1 MFLSDISLKRPIAMT
16 VVLLVLALFG
26 FLAWRTAGVD
36 LVPLVDVPYVTVT
49 VVYPGATPEEI
60 ETAVVRKIEDAVSQ
74 VDGLKHMTATCA
86 NNFCQVM
93 LEFHLDRDVDTVAT
107 DVREK
112 IDLIVNDLPSGAEK
126 PNVAK
131 FDVNATPVVTMA
143 LTSSSAK
150 TVENGD
156 LYDYADNRLSS
167 RFSSLPGVASVEL
180 IGGEKREVVVEVD
193 RRKLA
198 AKGLTLAEV
207 VGTVGKGN
215 IKIPSGEI
223 DEAGRSAALTFD
235 AEAKEPSELGAIEL
249 GRPGGAKV
257 YLRDVAKFHFGTK
270 RAESLAYFNGE
281 PAVVLKITKKGEAN
295 AAKVVDLVRRAA
307 ERAKA
312 ELPAGM
318 SLNWV
323 RDDGA
328 YVHATVRGGF
338 DSIWQG
344 ILLTGA
350 ILVLFLS
357 EWSSALVA
365 FVSIPV
371 TIIIALIVF
380 PFFDCTFNLVTMSA
394 VGISSG
400 ILVANSIVVLENIA
414 ARFQRDGDGGVQST
428 VAKAAGQVA
437 VAVCA
442 AALTNIVV
450 FLPIATM
457 KTLAGRFFV
466 PFAIVITAATFA
478 SLFVSFTLTPILS
491 SMFAGRGAGVNR
503 ALTFVLAP
511 WNACYNAAARFYRAT
526 LFPALRHPVLLIAA
540 VAVLSAAG
548 FAYLVPRLQLD
559 FIPTM
564 DKGEMT
570 VRLEYPADTALEK
583 TAERTLALARKIGSL
598 KDSAGDPL
606 AQSVTISVGK
616 TQGILGAVSQG
627 AYLAEIAVKLK
638 DMTARRETIQD
649 VAERLRDVC
658 REEPDVIWSALV
670 PLVIG
675 GSAQSAEFRIL
686 GDDFDTLN
694 AVGLAT
700 AREAAADP
708 SCADVSHSIRIGRPE
723 TRLYPKRA
731 VLNDLG
737 VTPDVLGT
745 SLRASFAGLK
755 CSRFT
760 KGDRSYDVRVRFAE
774 EDGFSQVDALNFP
787 GVDGVPFALDS
798 VARKER
804 VMKPVQIVRS
814 MKRRAVTVYANNARG
829 YGLGTTLGVLRAAAG
844 KHLPP
849 QLRDDRRRHRGIHGR
864 DVRRVRACHKR
875 RDHPYVSA
883 SRGNHGILDD
893 AIRRPL
899 HGSVRLSR
907 NVCSTLG
914 YAHHV
919 HGVRAAR
926 RHHACRR
933 GGQRGHSHRRRA
945 DDASRAGDSPARG
958 DAEGVRGEVPSGP
971 DEFCGVALRNAA
983 NGAWKRP
990 RIRAPRCHRH
1000 WIGWRYSPLRS
1011 RFAVS
1016 HPRFDEPCAQIVYGQ
1031 PAGFCLR
1038 YVCQAII
1045 RPSPVRQVER
1055 APGS

>member
-193 RRKLA
+193 RSRLA

-207 VGTVGKGN
+207 VGKVGKGN

-307 ERAKA
+307 EKAKA

-414 ARFQRDGDGGVQST
+414 ARFQRGGDGGVKST

-442 AALTNIVV
+442 SALTNIVV

-511 WNACYNAAARFYRAT
+511 WNACYNATARFYRAT

-583 TAERTLALARKIGSL
+583 TAERTLELARKIGSL

-694 AVGLAT
+694 AAGLAT
-700 AREAAADP
+700 ARDAAADP

-737 VTPDVLGT
+737 VTPDALGT

-849 QLRDDRRRHRGIHGR
+849 SYETTVGGTAEYMDETFGEFALVTSVAIILTYLLLAAIMESWTMPFVVLFTVPFAYLGMFAALWATHTTFTVFGLLAGIMLVGVVVNAAILIVDERTMLLGRGIAP
-864 DVRRVRACHKR
+864 RAATLKA
-875 RDHPYVSA
+875 SA
-883 SRGNHGILDD
+883 AKFRPVLMSSAASLFGMLPMALGSGLGSELRAAIGIGSVGGIL
-893 AIRRPL
+893 
-899 HGSVRLSR
+899 LSA
-907 NVCSTLG
+907 VVSLYLIPALTSL
-914 YAHHV
+914 
-919 HGVRAAR
+919 AR
-926 RHHACRR
+926 R
-933 GGQRGHSHRRRA
+933 
-945 DDASRAGDSPARG
+945 
-958 DAEGVRGEVPSGP
+958 
-971 DEFCGVALRNAA
+971 
-983 NGAWKRP
+983 
-990 RIRAPRCHRH
+990 
-1000 WIGWRYSPLRS
+1000 
-1011 RFAVS
+1011 
-1016 HPRFDEPCAQIVYGQ
+1016 
-1031 PAGFCLR
+1031 
-1038 YVCQAII
+1038 
-1045 RPSPVRQVER
+1045 
-1055 APGS
+1055 

>member
-150 TVENGD
+150 TVDNGD

-193 RRKLA
+193 RSKLA

-207 VGTVGKGN
+207 VGKVGKGN

-307 ERAKA
+307 EKAKA

-414 ARFQRDGDGGVQST
+414 ARFQRGGDGSVKST

-442 AALTNIVV
+442 SALTNIVV

-503 ALTFVLAP
+503 ALSFVLAP
-511 WNACYNAAARFYRAT
+511 WNACYNATARFYRAT

-583 TAERTLALARKIGSL
+583 TAERTLELARKIGSL

-694 AVGLAT
+694 AAGLAT

-737 VTPDVLGT
+737 VTPDALGT

-849 QLRDDRRRHRGIHGR
+849 GYETTVGGTAEYMDETFGEFALVTSVAIILTYLLLAAIMESWTMPFVVLFTVPFAYLGMFAALWATHTTFTVFGLLAGIMLVGVVVNAAILIVDERTMLLGRGIAP
-864 DVRRVRACHKR
+864 RAATLKA
-875 RDHPYVSA
+875 SA
-883 SRGNHGILDD
+883 AKFRPVLMSSAASLFGMLPMALGSGLGSELRAAIGIGSVGGIL
-893 AIRRPL
+893 
-899 HGSVRLSR
+899 LSA
-907 NVCSTLG
+907 VVSLYLIPALTSL
-914 YAHHV
+914 
-919 HGVRAAR
+919 AR
-926 RHHACRR
+926 R
-933 GGQRGHSHRRRA
+933 
-945 DDASRAGDSPARG
+945 
-958 DAEGVRGEVPSGP
+958 
-971 DEFCGVALRNAA
+971 
-983 NGAWKRP
+983 
-990 RIRAPRCHRH
+990 
-1000 WIGWRYSPLRS
+1000 
-1011 RFAVS
+1011 
-1016 HPRFDEPCAQIVYGQ
+1016 
-1031 PAGFCLR
+1031 
-1038 YVCQAII
+1038 
-1045 RPSPVRQVER
+1045 
-1055 APGS
+1055 

>member
-180 IGGEKREVVVEVD
+180 VGGEKREVVVEVD

-207 VGTVGKGN
+207 VGKVGKGN

-414 ARFQRDGDGGVQST
+414 ARFQRGGDGGVKST

-442 AALTNIVV
+442 SALTNIVV

-511 WNACYNAAARFYRAT
+511 WNACYNATARFYRAT

-583 TAERTLALARKIGSL
+583 TAERTLELARKIGSL

-694 AVGLAT
+694 AAGLAT
-700 AREAAADP
+700 ARDAAADP

-737 VTPDVLGT
+737 VTPDALGT

-787 GVDGVPFALDS
+787 GADGVPFALDS

-844 KHLPP
+844 EHLPP
-849 QLRDDRRRHRGIHGR
+849 GYETTVGGTAEYMDETFGEFALVTSVAIILTYLLLAAIMESWTMPFVVLFTVPFAYLGMFAALWATHTTFTVFGLLAGIMLVGVVVNAAILIVDERTMLLGRGIAP
-864 DVRRVRACHKR
+864 RAATLKA
-875 RDHPYVSA
+875 SA
-883 SRGNHGILDD
+883 AKFRPVLMSSAASLFGMLPMALGSGLGSELRAAIGIGSVGGIL
-893 AIRRPL
+893 
-899 HGSVRLSR
+899 LSA
-907 NVCSTLG
+907 VVSLYLIPALTSL
-914 YAHHV
+914 
-919 HGVRAAR
+919 AR
-926 RHHACRR
+926 R
-933 GGQRGHSHRRRA
+933 
-945 DDASRAGDSPARG
+945 
-958 DAEGVRGEVPSGP
+958 
-971 DEFCGVALRNAA
+971 
-983 NGAWKRP
+983 
-990 RIRAPRCHRH
+990 
-1000 WIGWRYSPLRS
+1000 
-1011 RFAVS
+1011 
-1016 HPRFDEPCAQIVYGQ
+1016 
-1031 PAGFCLR
+1031 
-1038 YVCQAII
+1038 
-1045 RPSPVRQVER
+1045 
-1055 APGS
+1055 

>member
-207 VGTVGKGN
+207 VGKVGKGN
-215 IKIPSGEI
+215 IKVPSGEI

-414 ARFQRDGDGGVQST
+414 ARFQRGGDSGVKST

-442 AALTNIVV
+442 SALTNIVV

-511 WNACYNAAARFYRAT
+511 WNACYNATARFYRAT

-540 VAVLSAAG
+540 VAVLSTAG
-548 FAYLVPRLQLD
+548 FAFLVPRLQLD

-583 TAERTLALARKIGSL
+583 TAERTLELARKIGSL

-638 DMTARRETIQD
+638 DMTARHETIQD

-694 AVGLAT
+694 AAGLAT
-700 AREAAADP
+700 ARDAAADP

-737 VTPDVLGT
+737 VAPDALGT

-760 KGDRSYDVRVRFAE
+760 KGDRSYDVRVRFAQ

-787 GVDGVPFALDS
+787 GADGIPFALDS
-798 VARKER
+798 VARMER

-849 QLRDDRRRHRGIHGR
+849 GYETTVGGTAEYMDETFGEFALVTSVAIILTYLLLAAIMESWTMPFVVLFTVPFAYLGMFAALWVTHTTFTVFGLLAGIMLVGVVVNAAILIVDERTMLLGRGIAP
-864 DVRRVRACHKR
+864 RAATLKA
-875 RDHPYVSA
+875 SA
-883 SRGNHGILDD
+883 AKFRPVLMSSAASLFGMLPMALGSGLGSELRAAIGIGSVGGIL
-893 AIRRPL
+893 
-899 HGSVRLSR
+899 LSA
-907 NVCSTLG
+907 VVSLYLIPALTSL
-914 YAHHV
+914 
-919 HGVRAAR
+919 AR
-926 RHHACRR
+926 R
-933 GGQRGHSHRRRA
+933 
-945 DDASRAGDSPARG
+945 
-958 DAEGVRGEVPSGP
+958 
-971 DEFCGVALRNAA
+971 
-983 NGAWKRP
+983 
-990 RIRAPRCHRH
+990 
-1000 WIGWRYSPLRS
+1000 
-1011 RFAVS
+1011 
-1016 HPRFDEPCAQIVYGQ
+1016 
-1031 PAGFCLR
+1031 
-1038 YVCQAII
+1038 
-1045 RPSPVRQVER
+1045 
-1055 APGS
+1055 

>member
-193 RRKLA
+193 RSKLA

-207 VGTVGKGN
+207 VGKVGKGN

-414 ARFQRDGDGGVQST
+414 ARFQRGGDGGVKST

-442 AALTNIVV
+442 SALTNIVV

-511 WNACYNAAARFYRAT
+511 WNACYNATARFYRAT

-583 TAERTLALARKIGSL
+583 TAERTLELARKIGSL

-694 AVGLAT
+694 AAGLAT
-700 AREAAADP
+700 ARDAAADP

-737 VTPDVLGT
+737 VTPDALGT

-787 GVDGVPFALDS
+787 GADGVPFALDS

-844 KHLPP
+844 KYLPP
-849 QLRDDRRRHRGIHGR
+849 GYETTVGGTAEYMDETFGEFALVTSVAIILTYLLLAAIMESWTMPFVVLFTVPFAYLGMFAALWVTHTTFTVFGLLAGIMLVGVVVNAAILIVDERTMLLGRGIAP
-864 DVRRVRACHKR
+864 RAATLKASAAKFR
-875 RDHPYVSA
+875 PVLMSSAASLFGMLPMALGSGLGSELRAAIGIGSVGGILVSA
-883 SRGNHGILDD
+883 VVSLYLIPALTS
-893 AIRRPL
+893 L
-899 HGSVRLSR
+899 
-907 NVCSTLG
+907 
-914 YAHHV
+914 
-919 HGVRAAR
+919 AR
-926 RHHACRR
+926 R
-933 GGQRGHSHRRRA
+933 
-945 DDASRAGDSPARG
+945 
-958 DAEGVRGEVPSGP
+958 
-971 DEFCGVALRNAA
+971 
-983 NGAWKRP
+983 
-990 RIRAPRCHRH
+990 
-1000 WIGWRYSPLRS
+1000 
-1011 RFAVS
+1011 
-1016 HPRFDEPCAQIVYGQ
+1016 
-1031 PAGFCLR
+1031 
-1038 YVCQAII
+1038 
-1045 RPSPVRQVER
+1045 
-1055 APGS
+1055 

>member
-207 VGTVGKGN
+207 VGKVGKGN

-249 GRPGGAKV
+249 GRPGGSKV

-414 ARFQRDGDGGVQST
+414 ARFQRGGDGGVKST

-442 AALTNIVV
+442 SALTNIVV

-503 ALTFVLAP
+503 ALSFVLAP
-511 WNACYNAAARFYRAT
+511 WNACYNATARFYRAT

-598 KDSAGDPL
+598 KDSAGEAL

-694 AVGLAT
+694 AAGLAT
-700 AREAAADP
+700 ARDAAADP

-737 VTPDVLGT
+737 VTPDALGT

-787 GVDGVPFALDS
+787 GADGVPFALDS

-849 QLRDDRRRHRGIHGR
+849 GYDTTVGGTAEYMDETFGEFALVTSVAIILTYLLLAAIMESWTMPFVVLFTVPFAYLGMFAALWATHTTFTVFGLLAGIMLVGVVVNAAILIVDERTVLLGRGIAP
-864 DVRRVRACHKR
+864 RAATLKA
-875 RDHPYVSA
+875 SA
-883 SRGNHGILDD
+883 AKFRPVLMSSAASLFGMLPMALGSGLGSELRAAIGIGSVGGIL
-893 AIRRPL
+893 
-899 HGSVRLSR
+899 LSA
-907 NVCSTLG
+907 VVSLYLIPALTSL
-914 YAHHV
+914 
-919 HGVRAAR
+919 AR
-926 RHHACRR
+926 R
-933 GGQRGHSHRRRA
+933 
-945 DDASRAGDSPARG
+945 
-958 DAEGVRGEVPSGP
+958 
-971 DEFCGVALRNAA
+971 
-983 NGAWKRP
+983 
-990 RIRAPRCHRH
+990 
-1000 WIGWRYSPLRS
+1000 
-1011 RFAVS
+1011 
-1016 HPRFDEPCAQIVYGQ
+1016 
-1031 PAGFCLR
+1031 
-1038 YVCQAII
+1038 
-1045 RPSPVRQVER
+1045 
-1055 APGS
+1055 

>member
-207 VGTVGKGN
+207 VGKVGKGN

-350 ILVLFLS
+350 ILVLFLA

-380 PFFDCTFNLVTMSA
+380 PFFDCTFNLVTMGA

-414 ARFQRDGDGGVQST
+414 ARFQRGGDGGVKST

-442 AALTNIVV
+442 SALTNIVV

-511 WNACYNAAARFYRAT
+511 WNACYNATVRFYRAT

-583 TAERTLALARKIGSL
+583 TAERTLELARKIGSL

-700 AREAAADP
+700 ARDAAADP

-737 VTPDVLGT
+737 VTPDALGT

-787 GVDGVPFALDS
+787 GADGVPFALDS

-849 QLRDDRRRHRGIHGR
+849 GYDTTVGGTAEYMDETFGEFALVTSVAIILTYLLLAAIMESWTMPFVVLFTVPFAYLGMFAALWATHTTFTVFGLLAGIMLVGVVVNAAILIVDERTVLLGRGIAP
-864 DVRRVRACHKR
+864 RAATLKA
-875 RDHPYVSA
+875 SA
-883 SRGNHGILDD
+883 AKFRPVLMSSAASLFGMLPMALGSGLGSELRAAIGIGSVGGIL
-893 AIRRPL
+893 
-899 HGSVRLSR
+899 LSA
-907 NVCSTLG
+907 VVSLYLIPALTSL
-914 YAHHV
+914 
-919 HGVRAAR
+919 AR
-926 RHHACRR
+926 R
-933 GGQRGHSHRRRA
+933 
-945 DDASRAGDSPARG
+945 
-958 DAEGVRGEVPSGP
+958 
-971 DEFCGVALRNAA
+971 
-983 NGAWKRP
+983 
-990 RIRAPRCHRH
+990 
-1000 WIGWRYSPLRS
+1000 
-1011 RFAVS
+1011 
-1016 HPRFDEPCAQIVYGQ
+1016 
-1031 PAGFCLR
+1031 
-1038 YVCQAII
+1038 
-1045 RPSPVRQVER
+1045 
-1055 APGS
+1055 

>member
-36 LVPLVDVPYVTVT
+36 LVPLVNVPYVTVT

-207 VGTVGKGN
+207 VGKVGKGN

-307 ERAKA
+307 EKAKA

-328 YVHATVRGGF
+328 YVHATVHGGF

-344 ILLTGA
+344 ILLTGT
-350 ILVLFLS
+350 ILILFLS

-414 ARFQRDGDGGVQST
+414 ARFQRGGDGGVKST

-442 AALTNIVV
+442 SALTNIVV

-503 ALTFVLAP
+503 ALSFVLAP
-511 WNACYNAAARFYRAT
+511 WNACYNATARFYRAT
-526 LFPALRHPVLLIAA
+526 LFPVLRHPVLLITA

-583 TAERTLALARKIGSL
+583 TAARTLELARKIGSL

-638 DMTARRETIQD
+638 DMTVRRETIQD

-700 AREAAADP
+700 ARDAAADP

-787 GVDGVPFALDS
+787 GADGVPFALDS

-849 QLRDDRRRHRGIHGR
+849 GYETTVGGTAEYMDETFGEFALVTSVAIILTYLLLAAIMESWTMPFVVLFTVPFAYLGMFAALWVTHTTFTVFGLLAGIMLVGVVVNAAILIVDERTMLLGRGIAP
-864 DVRRVRACHKR
+864 RAATLKASAAKFR
-875 RDHPYVSA
+875 PVLMSSAASLFGMLPMALGSGLGSELRAAIGIGSVGGILVSA
-883 SRGNHGILDD
+883 VVSLYLIPALTS
-893 AIRRPL
+893 L
-899 HGSVRLSR
+899 
-907 NVCSTLG
+907 
-914 YAHHV
+914 
-919 HGVRAAR
+919 AR
-926 RHHACRR
+926 R
-933 GGQRGHSHRRRA
+933 
-945 DDASRAGDSPARG
+945 
-958 DAEGVRGEVPSGP
+958 
-971 DEFCGVALRNAA
+971 
-983 NGAWKRP
+983 
-990 RIRAPRCHRH
+990 
-1000 WIGWRYSPLRS
+1000 
-1011 RFAVS
+1011 
-1016 HPRFDEPCAQIVYGQ
+1016 
-1031 PAGFCLR
+1031 
-1038 YVCQAII
+1038 
-1045 RPSPVRQVER
+1045 
-1055 APGS
+1055 

>member
-193 RRKLA
+193 RSKLA

-207 VGTVGKGN
+207 VGKVGKGN

-295 AAKVVDLVRRAA
+295 AAKVVDLVRMAA
-307 ERAKA
+307 EKAKA
-312 ELPAGM
+312 ELPDGM

-414 ARFQRDGDGGVQST
+414 ARFQRGGDGGVRST

-442 AALTNIVV
+442 SALTNIVV

-503 ALTFVLAP
+503 ALSFVLAP
-511 WNACYNAAARFYRAT
+511 WNACYNATARFYRAT

-700 AREAAADP
+700 ARDAAADP

-737 VTPDVLGT
+737 VTPDALGT

-787 GVDGVPFALDS
+787 GADGVPFALDS
-798 VARKER
+798 VAGKER

-849 QLRDDRRRHRGIHGR
+849 GYETTVGGTAEYMDETFGEFALVTSVAIILTYLLLAAIMESWTMPFVVLFTVPFAYLGMFAALWATHTTFTVFGLLAGIMLVGVVVNAAILIVDERTMLLGRGIAP
-864 DVRRVRACHKR
+864 RAATLKA
-875 RDHPYVSA
+875 SA
-883 SRGNHGILDD
+883 AKFRPVLMSSATSLFGMLPMALGSGLGSELRAAIGIGSVGGIL
-893 AIRRPL
+893 
-899 HGSVRLSR
+899 LSA
-907 NVCSTLG
+907 VVSLYLIPALTSL
-914 YAHHV
+914 
-919 HGVRAAR
+919 AR
-926 RHHACRR
+926 R
-933 GGQRGHSHRRRA
+933 
-945 DDASRAGDSPARG
+945 
-958 DAEGVRGEVPSGP
+958 
-971 DEFCGVALRNAA
+971 
-983 NGAWKRP
+983 
-990 RIRAPRCHRH
+990 
-1000 WIGWRYSPLRS
+1000 
-1011 RFAVS
+1011 
-1016 HPRFDEPCAQIVYGQ
+1016 
-1031 PAGFCLR
+1031 
-1038 YVCQAII
+1038 
-1045 RPSPVRQVER
+1045 
-1055 APGS
+1055 

>member
-156 LYDYADNRLSS
+156 LYDFADNRLSS

-207 VGTVGKGN
+207 VGKVGKGN

-307 ERAKA
+307 EKAKA

-371 TIIIALIVF
+371 TIVIALIVF

-414 ARFQRDGDGGVQST
+414 ARFQRGGDGGVKST

-442 AALTNIVV
+442 SALTNIVV

-466 PFAIVITAATFA
+466 PFAIVITAATVA

-511 WNACYNAAARFYRAT
+511 WNACYNATARFYRAT

-583 TAERTLALARKIGSL
+583 TAERTLELARKIGSL

-700 AREAAADP
+700 ARDAAADP

-849 QLRDDRRRHRGIHGR
+849 SYETTVGGTAEYMDETFGEFALVTSVAIILTYLLLAAIMESWTMPFVVLFTVPFAYLGMFAALWATHTTFTVFGLLAGIMLVGVVVNAAILIVDERTMLLGRGIAP
-864 DVRRVRACHKR
+864 RAATLKA
-875 RDHPYVSA
+875 SA
-883 SRGNHGILDD
+883 AKFRPVLMSSAASLFGMLPMALGSGLGSELRAAIGIGSVGGIL
-893 AIRRPL
+893 
-899 HGSVRLSR
+899 LSA
-907 NVCSTLG
+907 VVSLYLIPALTSL
-914 YAHHV
+914 
-919 HGVRAAR
+919 AR
-926 RHHACRR
+926 R
-933 GGQRGHSHRRRA
+933 
-945 DDASRAGDSPARG
+945 
-958 DAEGVRGEVPSGP
+958 
-971 DEFCGVALRNAA
+971 
-983 NGAWKRP
+983 
-990 RIRAPRCHRH
+990 
-1000 WIGWRYSPLRS
+1000 
-1011 RFAVS
+1011 
-1016 HPRFDEPCAQIVYGQ
+1016 
-1031 PAGFCLR
+1031 
-1038 YVCQAII
+1038 
-1045 RPSPVRQVER
+1045 
-1055 APGS
+1055 

>member
-207 VGTVGKGN
+207 VGKVGKGN

-414 ARFQRDGDGGVQST
+414 ARFQRGGDGGVKPT

-442 AALTNIVV
+442 SALTNIVV

-511 WNACYNAAARFYRAT
+511 WNACYNATARFYRAT

-583 TAERTLALARKIGSL
+583 TAERTLELARKIGSL

-694 AVGLAT
+694 AAGLAT
-700 AREAAADP
+700 ARDAAADP

-737 VTPDVLGT
+737 VTPDALGT

-787 GVDGVPFALDS
+787 GADGVPFAIDS

-844 KHLPP
+844 EHLPP
-849 QLRDDRRRHRGIHGR
+849 GYETTVGGTAEYMDETFGEFALVTSVAIILTYLLLAAIMESWTMPFVVLFTVPFASLGLFAALWVTHTTFTVFGLLAGIMLVGVVVNAAILIVNERTMLLGRGIAP
-864 DVRRVRACHKR
+864 RAATLKASVAKFR
-875 RDHPYVSA
+875 PVLMSSA
-883 SRGNHGILDD
+883 ASLFGMLPMALGSGLGSELRAAIGIGSVGGIL
-893 AIRRPL
+893 
-899 HGSVRLSR
+899 LSA
-907 NVCSTLG
+907 VVSLYLIPALTSL
-914 YAHHV
+914 
-919 HGVRAAR
+919 AR
-926 RHHACRR
+926 R
-933 GGQRGHSHRRRA
+933 
-945 DDASRAGDSPARG
+945 
-958 DAEGVRGEVPSGP
+958 
-971 DEFCGVALRNAA
+971 
-983 NGAWKRP
+983 
-990 RIRAPRCHRH
+990 
-1000 WIGWRYSPLRS
+1000 
-1011 RFAVS
+1011 
-1016 HPRFDEPCAQIVYGQ
+1016 
-1031 PAGFCLR
+1031 
-1038 YVCQAII
+1038 
-1045 RPSPVRQVER
+1045 
-1055 APGS
+1055 

>member
-207 VGTVGKGN
+207 VGKVGKGN

-350 ILVLFLS
+350 ILVLFLA

-414 ARFQRDGDGGVQST
+414 ARFQRGGDGGVKST

-442 AALTNIVV
+442 SALTNIVV

-511 WNACYNAAARFYRAT
+511 WNACYNATARFYRAT
-526 LFPALRHPVLLIAA
+526 LFPALRHPILMIAA

-548 FAYLVPRLQLD
+548 FAFLVPRLQLD

-700 AREAAADP
+700 ARDAAADP

-737 VTPDVLGT
+737 VTPDALGT

-787 GVDGVPFALDS
+787 GADGVPFALDS

-849 QLRDDRRRHRGIHGR
+849 GYDTTVGGTAEYMDETFGEFALVTSVAIILTYLLLAAIMESWTMPFVVLFTVPFAYLGMFAALWATHTTFTVFGLLAGIMLVGVVVNAAILIVDERTMLLGRGIAP
-864 DVRRVRACHKR
+864 RAATLKA
-875 RDHPYVSA
+875 SA
-883 SRGNHGILDD
+883 AKFRPVLMSSAASLFGMLPMALGSGLGSELRAAIGIGSVGGIL
-893 AIRRPL
+893 
-899 HGSVRLSR
+899 LSA
-907 NVCSTLG
+907 VVSLYLIPALTSL
-914 YAHHV
+914 
-919 HGVRAAR
+919 AR
-926 RHHACRR
+926 R
-933 GGQRGHSHRRRA
+933 
-945 DDASRAGDSPARG
+945 
-958 DAEGVRGEVPSGP
+958 
-971 DEFCGVALRNAA
+971 
-983 NGAWKRP
+983 
-990 RIRAPRCHRH
+990 
-1000 WIGWRYSPLRS
+1000 
-1011 RFAVS
+1011 
-1016 HPRFDEPCAQIVYGQ
+1016 
-1031 PAGFCLR
+1031 
-1038 YVCQAII
+1038 
-1045 RPSPVRQVER
+1045 
-1055 APGS
+1055 

>member
-207 VGTVGKGN
+207 VGKVGKGN

-307 ERAKA
+307 EKAKA

-414 ARFQRDGDGGVQST
+414 ARFQRGGDGGVKST

-442 AALTNIVV
+442 SALTNIVV

-503 ALTFVLAP
+503 ALSFVLAP
-511 WNACYNAAARFYRAT
+511 WNACYNATARFYRAT
-526 LFPALRHPVLLIAA
+526 LFPVLRHPVLLITA

-548 FAYLVPRLQLD
+548 FAYLVPGLQLD

-583 TAERTLALARKIGSL
+583 TAARTLELARKIGSL

-694 AVGLAT
+694 AAGLAT
-700 AREAAADP
+700 ARDAAADP

-737 VTPDVLGT
+737 VTPDALGT

-787 GVDGVPFALDS
+787 GADGVPFALDS

-849 QLRDDRRRHRGIHGR
+849 GYETTVGGTAEYMDETFGEFALVTSVAIILTYLLLAAIMESWTMPFVVLFTVPFAYLGMFAALWVTHTTFTVFGLLAGIMLVGVVVNAAILIVDERTMLLGRGIAP
-864 DVRRVRACHKR
+864 RAATLKA
-875 RDHPYVSA
+875 SA
-883 SRGNHGILDD
+883 AKFRPVLMSSAASLFGMLPMALGSGLGSELRAAIGIGSVGGIL
-893 AIRRPL
+893 
-899 HGSVRLSR
+899 LSA
-907 NVCSTLG
+907 VVSLYLIPALTSL
-914 YAHHV
+914 
-919 HGVRAAR
+919 AR
-926 RHHACRR
+926 R
-933 GGQRGHSHRRRA
+933 
-945 DDASRAGDSPARG
+945 
-958 DAEGVRGEVPSGP
+958 
-971 DEFCGVALRNAA
+971 
-983 NGAWKRP
+983 
-990 RIRAPRCHRH
+990 
-1000 WIGWRYSPLRS
+1000 
-1011 RFAVS
+1011 
-1016 HPRFDEPCAQIVYGQ
+1016 
-1031 PAGFCLR
+1031 
-1038 YVCQAII
+1038 
-1045 RPSPVRQVER
+1045 
-1055 APGS
+1055 

>member
-207 VGTVGKGN
+207 VGKVGKGN

-223 DEAGRSAALTFD
+223 DEAGRSAAITFD

-295 AAKVVDLVRRAA
+295 AAKVVDLVRMAA
-307 ERAKA
+307 EKAKA

-414 ARFQRDGDGGVQST
+414 ARFQRGGDGGVKST

-442 AALTNIVV
+442 SALTNIVV

-511 WNACYNAAARFYRAT
+511 WNACYNATARFYRAT

-583 TAERTLALARKIGSL
+583 TAERTLELARKIGSL

-700 AREAAADP
+700 ARDAAADP

-737 VTPDVLGT
+737 VTPDALGT

-787 GVDGVPFALDS
+787 GADGVPFALDS

-849 QLRDDRRRHRGIHGR
+849 GCETTVGGTAEYMDETFGEFALVTSVAIILTYLLLAAIMESWTMPFVVLFTVPFAYLGMFAALWATHTTFTVFGLLAGIMLVGVVVNAAILIVDERTMLLGRGIAP
-864 DVRRVRACHKR
+864 RAATLKA
-875 RDHPYVSA
+875 SA
-883 SRGNHGILDD
+883 AKFRPVLMSSAASLFGMLPMALGSGLGSELRAAIGIGSVGGIL
-893 AIRRPL
+893 
-899 HGSVRLSR
+899 LSA
-907 NVCSTLG
+907 VVSLYLIPALTSL
-914 YAHHV
+914 
-919 HGVRAAR
+919 AR
-926 RHHACRR
+926 R
-933 GGQRGHSHRRRA
+933 
-945 DDASRAGDSPARG
+945 
-958 DAEGVRGEVPSGP
+958 
-971 DEFCGVALRNAA
+971 
-983 NGAWKRP
+983 
-990 RIRAPRCHRH
+990 
-1000 WIGWRYSPLRS
+1000 
-1011 RFAVS
+1011 
-1016 HPRFDEPCAQIVYGQ
+1016 
-1031 PAGFCLR
+1031 
-1038 YVCQAII
+1038 
-1045 RPSPVRQVER
+1045 
-1055 APGS
+1055 

>member
-207 VGTVGKGN
+207 VGKVGKGN

-307 ERAKA
+307 EKAKA

-414 ARFQRDGDGGVQST
+414 ARFQRGGDGCVKST

-442 AALTNIVV
+442 SALTNIVV

-511 WNACYNAAARFYRAT
+511 WNACYNATARFYRAT

-583 TAERTLALARKIGSL
+583 TAERTLELARKIGSL

-694 AVGLAT
+694 AAGLAT

-737 VTPDVLGT
+737 VTPDALGT

-787 GVDGVPFALDS
+787 GADGVPFAIDS

-849 QLRDDRRRHRGIHGR
+849 GCETTVGGTAEYMDETFGEFALVTSVAIILTYLLLAAIMESWTMPFVVLFTVPFAYLGMFAALWVTHTTFTVFGLLAGIMLVGVVVNAAILIVDERTMLLGRGIAP
-864 DVRRVRACHKR
+864 RAATLKA
-875 RDHPYVSA
+875 SA
-883 SRGNHGILDD
+883 AKFRPVLMSSAASLFGMLPMALGSGLGSELRAAIGIGSVGGIL
-893 AIRRPL
+893 
-899 HGSVRLSR
+899 LSA
-907 NVCSTLG
+907 VVSLYLIPALTSL
-914 YAHHV
+914 
-919 HGVRAAR
+919 AR
-926 RHHACRR
+926 R
-933 GGQRGHSHRRRA
+933 
-945 DDASRAGDSPARG
+945 
-958 DAEGVRGEVPSGP
+958 
-971 DEFCGVALRNAA
+971 
-983 NGAWKRP
+983 
-990 RIRAPRCHRH
+990 
-1000 WIGWRYSPLRS
+1000 
-1011 RFAVS
+1011 
-1016 HPRFDEPCAQIVYGQ
+1016 
-1031 PAGFCLR
+1031 
-1038 YVCQAII
+1038 
-1045 RPSPVRQVER
+1045 
-1055 APGS
+1055 

>member
-207 VGTVGKGN
+207 VGKVGKGN

-414 ARFQRDGDGGVQST
+414 ARFQRGGDGGVKST

-442 AALTNIVV
+442 SALTNIVV

-511 WNACYNAAARFYRAT
+511 WNACYNATARFYRAT

-583 TAERTLALARKIGSL
+583 TAERTLELARKIGSL

-694 AVGLAT
+694 AAGLAT
-700 AREAAADP
+700 ARDAAADP

-737 VTPDVLGT
+737 VTPDALGT

-787 GVDGVPFALDS
+787 GADGVPFAIDS

-849 QLRDDRRRHRGIHGR
+849 SYETTVGGTAEYMDETFGEFALVTSVAIILTYLLLAAIMESWTMPFVVLFTVPFAYLGMFAALWATHTTFTVFGLLAGIMLVGVVVNAAILIVDERTMLLGRGIAP
-864 DVRRVRACHKR
+864 RAATLKA
-875 RDHPYVSA
+875 SA
-883 SRGNHGILDD
+883 AKFRPVLMSSAASLFGMLPMALGSGLGSELRAAIGIGSVGGIL
-893 AIRRPL
+893 
-899 HGSVRLSR
+899 LSA
-907 NVCSTLG
+907 VVSLYLIPALTSL
-914 YAHHV
+914 
-919 HGVRAAR
+919 AR
-926 RHHACRR
+926 R
-933 GGQRGHSHRRRA
+933 
-945 DDASRAGDSPARG
+945 
-958 DAEGVRGEVPSGP
+958 
-971 DEFCGVALRNAA
+971 
-983 NGAWKRP
+983 
-990 RIRAPRCHRH
+990 
-1000 WIGWRYSPLRS
+1000 
-1011 RFAVS
+1011 
-1016 HPRFDEPCAQIVYGQ
+1016 
-1031 PAGFCLR
+1031 
-1038 YVCQAII
+1038 
-1045 RPSPVRQVER
+1045 
-1055 APGS
+1055 

>member
-86 NNFCQVM
+86 NSFCQVM

-193 RRKLA
+193 RGKLA

-207 VGTVGKGN
+207 VGKVGKGN

-223 DEAGRSAALTFD
+223 DEAGRSAPLTFD

-307 ERAKA
+307 EKAKA

-414 ARFQRDGDGGVQST
+414 ARFQRGVDGGVKST

-442 AALTNIVV
+442 SALTNIVV

-491 SMFAGRGAGVNR
+491 AMFAGRGAGVNR
-503 ALTFVLAP
+503 ALSFVLAP
-511 WNACYNAAARFYRAT
+511 WNACYNATARFYRAT
-526 LFPALRHPVLLIAA
+526 LFPVLRHPVLLIAA

-583 TAERTLALARKIGSL
+583 TAERTLELARKIGSL

-606 AQSVTISVGK
+606 VQSVTISVGK

-694 AVGLAT
+694 AAGLAT
-700 AREAAADP
+700 ARDAAADP

-737 VTPDVLGT
+737 VTPDALGT

-787 GVDGVPFALDS
+787 GADGVPFALDS

-849 QLRDDRRRHRGIHGR
+849 GYETTVGGTAEYMDETFGEFALVTSVAIILTYLLLAAIMESWTMPFVVLFTVPFAYLGMFAALWVTHTTFTVFGLLAGIMLVGVVVNAAILIVDERTMILGRGIAP
-864 DVRRVRACHKR
+864 RAATLKASAAKFR
-875 RDHPYVSA
+875 PVLMSSAASLFGMLPMALGSGLGSELRAAIGIGSVGGILVSA
-883 SRGNHGILDD
+883 VVSLYLI
-893 AIRRPL
+893 
-899 HGSVRLSR
+899 
-907 NVCSTLG
+907 
-914 YAHHV
+914 
-919 HGVRAAR
+919 
-926 RHHACRR
+926 
-933 GGQRGHSHRRRA
+933 
-945 DDASRAGDSPARG
+945 PALTSLTR
-958 DAEGVRGEVPSGP
+958 
-971 DEFCGVALRNAA
+971 
-983 NGAWKRP
+983 K
-990 RIRAPRCHRH
+990 
-1000 WIGWRYSPLRS
+1000 
-1011 RFAVS
+1011 
-1016 HPRFDEPCAQIVYGQ
+1016 
-1031 PAGFCLR
+1031 
-1038 YVCQAII
+1038 
-1045 RPSPVRQVER
+1045 
-1055 APGS
+1055 

>member
-207 VGTVGKGN
+207 VGKVGKGN

-307 ERAKA
+307 EKAKA

-414 ARFQRDGDGGVQST
+414 ARFQRGGDGGVKST

-442 AALTNIVV
+442 SALTNIVV

-511 WNACYNAAARFYRAT
+511 WNACYNATARFYRAT

-583 TAERTLALARKIGSL
+583 TAERTLELARKIGSL

-694 AVGLAT
+694 AAGLAT
-700 AREAAADP
+700 ARDAAADP

-737 VTPDVLGT
+737 VTPDALGT

-787 GVDGVPFALDS
+787 GADGVPFAIDS

-849 QLRDDRRRHRGIHGR
+849 GYETTVGGTAEYMDETFGEFALVTSVAIILTYLLLAAIMESWTMPFVVLFTVPFAYLGMFAALWVTHTTFTVFGLLAGIMLVGVVVNAAILIVDERTMLLGRGIAP
-864 DVRRVRACHKR
+864 RAATLKA
-875 RDHPYVSA
+875 SA
-883 SRGNHGILDD
+883 AKFRPVLMSSAASLFGMLPMALGSGLGSELRAAIGIGSVGGIL
-893 AIRRPL
+893 
-899 HGSVRLSR
+899 LSA
-907 NVCSTLG
+907 VVSLYLIPALTSL
-914 YAHHV
+914 
-919 HGVRAAR
+919 AR
-926 RHHACRR
+926 R
-933 GGQRGHSHRRRA
+933 
-945 DDASRAGDSPARG
+945 
-958 DAEGVRGEVPSGP
+958 
-971 DEFCGVALRNAA
+971 
-983 NGAWKRP
+983 
-990 RIRAPRCHRH
+990 
-1000 WIGWRYSPLRS
+1000 
-1011 RFAVS
+1011 
-1016 HPRFDEPCAQIVYGQ
+1016 
-1031 PAGFCLR
+1031 
-1038 YVCQAII
+1038 
-1045 RPSPVRQVER
+1045 
-1055 APGS
+1055 

>member
-49 VVYPGATPEEI
+49 VAYPGATPEEI

-193 RRKLA
+193 RSRLA

-207 VGTVGKGN
+207 VGKVGKGN

-307 ERAKA
+307 EKAKA

-414 ARFQRDGDGGVQST
+414 ARFQRGGDGSVKAT

-442 AALTNIVV
+442 SALTNIVV

-466 PFAIVITAATFA
+466 PFAIVIAAATFA

-503 ALTFVLAP
+503 ALSFVLAP

-598 KDSAGDPL
+598 KDSAGEAL

-723 TRLYPKRA
+723 MRLYPKRA

-737 VTPDVLGT
+737 VTPDVLGA

-849 QLRDDRRRHRGIHGR
+849 GYETTVGGTAEYMDETFGEFALVTSVAIILTYLLLAAIMESWTMPFVVLFTVPFAYLGMFAALWVTHTTFTVFGLLAGIMLVGVVVNAAILIVDERTMLLGRGIAPRAATLKASAAKFRPVLMSSAASLFGMLPMALGSGLGSELR
-864 DVRRVRACHKR
+864 AAIGIGSVGGILVSAIVSLYLIPALTSLVRR
-875 RDHPYVSA
+875 
-883 SRGNHGILDD
+883 
-893 AIRRPL
+893 
-899 HGSVRLSR
+899 
-907 NVCSTLG
+907 
-914 YAHHV
+914 
-919 HGVRAAR
+919 
-926 RHHACRR
+926 
-933 GGQRGHSHRRRA
+933 
-945 DDASRAGDSPARG
+945 
-958 DAEGVRGEVPSGP
+958 
-971 DEFCGVALRNAA
+971 
-983 NGAWKRP
+983 
-990 RIRAPRCHRH
+990 
-1000 WIGWRYSPLRS
+1000 
-1011 RFAVS
+1011 
-1016 HPRFDEPCAQIVYGQ
+1016 
-1031 PAGFCLR
+1031 
-1038 YVCQAII
+1038 
-1045 RPSPVRQVER
+1045 
-1055 APGS
+1055 

>member
-193 RRKLA
+193 RSRLA

-207 VGTVGKGN
+207 VGKVGKGN

-307 ERAKA
+307 EKAKA

-414 ARFQRDGDGGVQST
+414 ARFQRGGDGGVKAT

-442 AALTNIVV
+442 SALTNIVV

-466 PFAIVITAATFA
+466 PFAIVIAAATFA

-511 WNACYNAAARFYRAT
+511 WNACYNATARFYRAT

-686 GDDFDTLN
+686 GDDFGTLN

-745 SLRASFAGLK
+745 ALRASFAGLK

-849 QLRDDRRRHRGIHGR
+849 GYETTVGGTAEYMDETFGEFALVTSVAIILTYLLLAAIMESWTMPFVVLFTVPFAYLGMFAALWVTHTTFTVFGLLAGIMLVGVVVNAAILIVDERTMLLGRGMAPRAATLKASAAKFRPVLMSSAASLFGMLPMALGSGLGSELRAAIGIGSVGGILVSAIVSLYLIPALTSL
-864 DVRRVRACHKR
+864 VRR
-875 RDHPYVSA
+875 
-883 SRGNHGILDD
+883 
-893 AIRRPL
+893 
-899 HGSVRLSR
+899 
-907 NVCSTLG
+907 
-914 YAHHV
+914 
-919 HGVRAAR
+919 
-926 RHHACRR
+926 
-933 GGQRGHSHRRRA
+933 
-945 DDASRAGDSPARG
+945 
-958 DAEGVRGEVPSGP
+958 
-971 DEFCGVALRNAA
+971 
-983 NGAWKRP
+983 
-990 RIRAPRCHRH
+990 
-1000 WIGWRYSPLRS
+1000 
-1011 RFAVS
+1011 
-1016 HPRFDEPCAQIVYGQ
+1016 
-1031 PAGFCLR
+1031 
-1038 YVCQAII
+1038 
-1045 RPSPVRQVER
+1045 
-1055 APGS
+1055 

>member
-207 VGTVGKGN
+207 VGKVGKSN
-215 IKIPSGEI
+215 IKIPLGEI

-414 ARFQRDGDGGVQST
+414 ARFQRGGDGGVKPT

-442 AALTNIVV
+442 SALTNIVV

-511 WNACYNAAARFYRAT
+511 WNACYNATARFYRAT

-583 TAERTLALARKIGSL
+583 TAERTLELARKIGSL

-694 AVGLAT
+694 AAGLAT
-700 AREAAADP
+700 ARDAAADP

-737 VTPDVLGT
+737 VTPDALGT

-787 GVDGVPFALDS
+787 GADGVPFAIDS

-849 QLRDDRRRHRGIHGR
+849 GCETTVGGTAEYMDETFGEFALVTSVAIILTYLLLAAIMESWTMPFVVLFTVPFAYLGMFAALWATHTTFTVFGLLAGIMLVGVVVNAAILIVDERTMLLGRGIAP
-864 DVRRVRACHKR
+864 RAATLKASVAKFR
-875 RDHPYVSA
+875 PVLMSSA
-883 SRGNHGILDD
+883 ASLFGMLPMALGSGLGSELRAAIGIGSVGGIL
-893 AIRRPL
+893 
-899 HGSVRLSR
+899 LSA
-907 NVCSTLG
+907 VVSLYLIPALTSL
-914 YAHHV
+914 
-919 HGVRAAR
+919 AR
-926 RHHACRR
+926 R
-933 GGQRGHSHRRRA
+933 
-945 DDASRAGDSPARG
+945 
-958 DAEGVRGEVPSGP
+958 
-971 DEFCGVALRNAA
+971 
-983 NGAWKRP
+983 
-990 RIRAPRCHRH
+990 
-1000 WIGWRYSPLRS
+1000 
-1011 RFAVS
+1011 
-1016 HPRFDEPCAQIVYGQ
+1016 
-1031 PAGFCLR
+1031 
-1038 YVCQAII
+1038 
-1045 RPSPVRQVER
+1045 
-1055 APGS
+1055 

>member
-207 VGTVGKGN
+207 VGKVGKGN

-307 ERAKA
+307 EKAKA

-344 ILLTGA
+344 ILLTGT
-350 ILVLFLS
+350 ILILFLS

-380 PFFDCTFNLVTMSA
+380 PFFDCTFNIVTMSA

-414 ARFQRDGDGGVQST
+414 ARFQRGGDGGVKST

-442 AALTNIVV
+442 SALTNIVV

-503 ALTFVLAP
+503 ALSFVLAP
-511 WNACYNAAARFYRAT
+511 WNACYNATARFYRAT
-526 LFPALRHPVLLIAA
+526 LFPVLRHPVLLITA

-583 TAERTLALARKIGSL
+583 TAARTLELARKIGSL

-638 DMTARRETIQD
+638 DMTIRRETIQD

-700 AREAAADP
+700 ARDAAADP

-787 GVDGVPFALDS
+787 GADGVPFALDS

-849 QLRDDRRRHRGIHGR
+849 GYETTVGGTAEYMDETFGEFALVTSVAIILTYLLLAAIMESWTMPFVVLFTVPFAYLGMFAALWVTHTTFTVFGLLAGIMLVGVVVNAAILIVDERTMLLGRGIAP
-864 DVRRVRACHKR
+864 RAATLKASAAKFR
-875 RDHPYVSA
+875 PVLMSSAASLFGMLPMALGSGLGSELRAAIGIGSVGGILVSA
-883 SRGNHGILDD
+883 VVSLYLIPALTS
-893 AIRRPL
+893 L
-899 HGSVRLSR
+899 
-907 NVCSTLG
+907 
-914 YAHHV
+914 
-919 HGVRAAR
+919 AR
-926 RHHACRR
+926 R
-933 GGQRGHSHRRRA
+933 
-945 DDASRAGDSPARG
+945 
-958 DAEGVRGEVPSGP
+958 
-971 DEFCGVALRNAA
+971 
-983 NGAWKRP
+983 
-990 RIRAPRCHRH
+990 
-1000 WIGWRYSPLRS
+1000 
-1011 RFAVS
+1011 
-1016 HPRFDEPCAQIVYGQ
+1016 
-1031 PAGFCLR
+1031 
-1038 YVCQAII
+1038 
-1045 RPSPVRQVER
+1045 
-1055 APGS
+1055 

>member
-207 VGTVGKGN
+207 VGKVGKGN

-307 ERAKA
+307 EKAKA

-414 ARFQRDGDGGVQST
+414 ARFQRGGDGGVKST

-442 AALTNIVV
+442 SALTNIVV

-503 ALTFVLAP
+503 VLSFVLAP
-511 WNACYNAAARFYRAT
+511 WNACYNATARFYRAT
-526 LFPALRHPVLLIAA
+526 LFPVLRHPVLLITA

-548 FAYLVPRLQLD
+548 FAYLVPGLQLD

-583 TAERTLALARKIGSL
+583 TAARTLELARKIGSL

-694 AVGLAT
+694 AAGLAT
-700 AREAAADP
+700 ARDAAADP

-737 VTPDVLGT
+737 VTPDALGT

-787 GVDGVPFALDS
+787 GADGVPFALDS

-849 QLRDDRRRHRGIHGR
+849 GYETTVGGTAEYMDETFGEFALVTSVAIILTYLLLAAIMESWTMPFVVLFTVPFAYLGMFAALWVTHTTFTVFGLLAGIMLVGVVVNAAILIVDERTMLLGRGIAP
-864 DVRRVRACHKR
+864 RAATLKA
-875 RDHPYVSA
+875 SA
-883 SRGNHGILDD
+883 AKFRPVLMSSAASLFGMLPMALGSGLGSELRAAIGIGSVGGIL
-893 AIRRPL
+893 
-899 HGSVRLSR
+899 LSA
-907 NVCSTLG
+907 VVSLYLIPALTSL
-914 YAHHV
+914 
-919 HGVRAAR
+919 AR
-926 RHHACRR
+926 R
-933 GGQRGHSHRRRA
+933 
-945 DDASRAGDSPARG
+945 
-958 DAEGVRGEVPSGP
+958 
-971 DEFCGVALRNAA
+971 
-983 NGAWKRP
+983 
-990 RIRAPRCHRH
+990 
-1000 WIGWRYSPLRS
+1000 
-1011 RFAVS
+1011 
-1016 HPRFDEPCAQIVYGQ
+1016 
-1031 PAGFCLR
+1031 
-1038 YVCQAII
+1038 
-1045 RPSPVRQVER
+1045 
-1055 APGS
+1055 

>member
-207 VGTVGKGN
+207 VGKVGKGN

-414 ARFQRDGDGGVQST
+414 ARFQRGGDGGVKPT

-442 AALTNIVV
+442 SALTNIVV

-511 WNACYNAAARFYRAT
+511 WNACYNATARFYRAT

-583 TAERTLALARKIGSL
+583 TAERTLELARKIGSL

-694 AVGLAT
+694 AAGLAT
-700 AREAAADP
+700 ARDAAADP

-737 VTPDVLGT
+737 VTPDALGT

-787 GVDGVPFALDS
+787 GADGVPFAIDS

-849 QLRDDRRRHRGIHGR
+849 GYETTVGGTAEYMDETFGEFALVTSVAIILTYLLLAAIMESWTMPFVVLFTVPFAYLGMFAALWATHTTFTVFGLLAGIMLVGVVVNAAILIVDERTMLLGRGIAP
-864 DVRRVRACHKR
+864 RAATLKA
-875 RDHPYVSA
+875 SA
-883 SRGNHGILDD
+883 AKFRPVLMSSAASLFGMLPMALGSGLGSELRAAIGIGSVGGIL
-893 AIRRPL
+893 
-899 HGSVRLSR
+899 LSA
-907 NVCSTLG
+907 VVSLYLIPALTSL
-914 YAHHV
+914 
-919 HGVRAAR
+919 AR
-926 RHHACRR
+926 R
-933 GGQRGHSHRRRA
+933 
-945 DDASRAGDSPARG
+945 
-958 DAEGVRGEVPSGP
+958 
-971 DEFCGVALRNAA
+971 
-983 NGAWKRP
+983 
-990 RIRAPRCHRH
+990 
-1000 WIGWRYSPLRS
+1000 
-1011 RFAVS
+1011 
-1016 HPRFDEPCAQIVYGQ
+1016 
-1031 PAGFCLR
+1031 
-1038 YVCQAII
+1038 
-1045 RPSPVRQVER
+1045 
-1055 APGS
+1055 

>member
-207 VGTVGKGN
+207 VGKVGKGN

-307 ERAKA
+307 EKAKA

-414 ARFQRDGDGGVQST
+414 ARFQRGGDGGVKST

-442 AALTNIVV
+442 SALTNIVV

-511 WNACYNAAARFYRAT
+511 WNACYNATARFYRAT

-540 VAVLSAAG
+540 VAVLSVAG

-583 TAERTLALARKIGSL
+583 TAERTLELARKIGSL

-737 VTPDVLGT
+737 VTPDALGT

-787 GVDGVPFALDS
+787 GADGVPFAIDS

-849 QLRDDRRRHRGIHGR
+849 GCETTVGGTAEYMDETFGEFALVTSVAIILTYLLLAAIMESWTMPFVVLFTVPFAYLGMFAALWATHTTFTVFGLLAGIMLVGVVVNAAILIVDERTMLLGRGIAP
-864 DVRRVRACHKR
+864 RAATLKA
-875 RDHPYVSA
+875 SA
-883 SRGNHGILDD
+883 AKFRPVLMSSAASLFGMLPMALGSGLGSELRAAIGIGSVGGIL
-893 AIRRPL
+893 
-899 HGSVRLSR
+899 LSA
-907 NVCSTLG
+907 VVSLYLIPALTSL
-914 YAHHV
+914 
-919 HGVRAAR
+919 AR
-926 RHHACRR
+926 R
-933 GGQRGHSHRRRA
+933 
-945 DDASRAGDSPARG
+945 
-958 DAEGVRGEVPSGP
+958 
-971 DEFCGVALRNAA
+971 
-983 NGAWKRP
+983 
-990 RIRAPRCHRH
+990 
-1000 WIGWRYSPLRS
+1000 
-1011 RFAVS
+1011 
-1016 HPRFDEPCAQIVYGQ
+1016 
-1031 PAGFCLR
+1031 
-1038 YVCQAII
+1038 
-1045 RPSPVRQVER
+1045 
-1055 APGS
+1055 

>member
-207 VGTVGKGN
+207 VGKVGKGN

-307 ERAKA
+307 EKAKA

-414 ARFQRDGDGGVQST
+414 ARFQRGGDGGVKST

-442 AALTNIVV
+442 SALTNIVV

-511 WNACYNAAARFYRAT
+511 WNACYNATVRFYRAT

-583 TAERTLALARKIGSL
+583 TAERTLELARKIGSL

-700 AREAAADP
+700 ARDAAVDP

-737 VTPDVLGT
+737 VTPDALGT

-787 GVDGVPFALDS
+787 GADGVPFALDS

-844 KHLPP
+844 KYLPP
-849 QLRDDRRRHRGIHGR
+849 GYETTVGGTAEYMDETFGEFALVTSVAIILTYLLLAAIMESWTMPFVVLFTVPFAYLGMFAALWVTHTTFTVFGLLAGIMLVGVVVNAAILIVDERTMLLGRGIAP
-864 DVRRVRACHKR
+864 RAATLKA
-875 RDHPYVSA
+875 SA
-883 SRGNHGILDD
+883 AKFRPVLMSSAASLFGMLPMALGSGLGSELRAAIGIGSVGGIL
-893 AIRRPL
+893 
-899 HGSVRLSR
+899 LSA
-907 NVCSTLG
+907 VVSLYLIPALTSL
-914 YAHHV
+914 
-919 HGVRAAR
+919 AR
-926 RHHACRR
+926 R
-933 GGQRGHSHRRRA
+933 
-945 DDASRAGDSPARG
+945 
-958 DAEGVRGEVPSGP
+958 
-971 DEFCGVALRNAA
+971 
-983 NGAWKRP
+983 
-990 RIRAPRCHRH
+990 
-1000 WIGWRYSPLRS
+1000 
-1011 RFAVS
+1011 
-1016 HPRFDEPCAQIVYGQ
+1016 
-1031 PAGFCLR
+1031 
-1038 YVCQAII
+1038 
-1045 RPSPVRQVER
+1045 
-1055 APGS
+1055 

>member
-207 VGTVGKGN
+207 VGKVGKGN
-215 IKIPSGEI
+215 IKIPLGEI

-414 ARFQRDGDGGVQST
+414 ARFQRGGDGGVKPT

-442 AALTNIVV
+442 SALTNIVV

-511 WNACYNAAARFYRAT
+511 WNACYNATARFYRAT

-583 TAERTLALARKIGSL
+583 TAERTLELARKIGSL

-694 AVGLAT
+694 AAGLAT
-700 AREAAADP
+700 ARDAAADP

-737 VTPDVLGT
+737 VTPDALGT

-787 GVDGVPFALDS
+787 GADGVPFAIDS

-849 QLRDDRRRHRGIHGR
+849 GYETTVGGTAEYMDETFGEFALVTSVAIILTYLLLAAIMESWTMPFVVLFTVPFAYLGMFAALWATHTTFTVFGLLAGIMLVGVVVNAAILIVDERTMLLGRGIAP
-864 DVRRVRACHKR
+864 RAATLKA
-875 RDHPYVSA
+875 SA
-883 SRGNHGILDD
+883 AKFRPVLMSSAASLFGMLPMALGSGLGSELRAAIGIGSVGGIL
-893 AIRRPL
+893 
-899 HGSVRLSR
+899 LSA
-907 NVCSTLG
+907 VVSLYLIPALTSL
-914 YAHHV
+914 
-919 HGVRAAR
+919 AR
-926 RHHACRR
+926 R
-933 GGQRGHSHRRRA
+933 
-945 DDASRAGDSPARG
+945 
-958 DAEGVRGEVPSGP
+958 
-971 DEFCGVALRNAA
+971 
-983 NGAWKRP
+983 
-990 RIRAPRCHRH
+990 
-1000 WIGWRYSPLRS
+1000 
-1011 RFAVS
+1011 
-1016 HPRFDEPCAQIVYGQ
+1016 
-1031 PAGFCLR
+1031 
-1038 YVCQAII
+1038 
-1045 RPSPVRQVER
+1045 
-1055 APGS
+1055 

>member
-207 VGTVGKGN
+207 VGKVGKGN

-414 ARFQRDGDGGVQST
+414 ARFQRGGDGGVKST

-442 AALTNIVV
+442 SALTNIVV

-511 WNACYNAAARFYRAT
+511 WNACYNATARFYRAT

-583 TAERTLALARKIGSL
+583 TAERTLELARKIGSL

-700 AREAAADP
+700 ARDAAADP

-737 VTPDVLGT
+737 VTPDALGT

-849 QLRDDRRRHRGIHGR
+849 SYETTVGGTAEYMDETFGEFALVTSVAIILTYLLLAAIMESWTMPFVVLFTVPFAYLGMFAALWATHTTFTVFGLLAGIMLVGVVVNAAILIVDERTMLLGRGIAP
-864 DVRRVRACHKR
+864 RAATLKA
-875 RDHPYVSA
+875 SA
-883 SRGNHGILDD
+883 AKFRPVLMSSAASLFGMLPMALGSGLGSELRAAIGIGSVGGIL
-893 AIRRPL
+893 
-899 HGSVRLSR
+899 LSA
-907 NVCSTLG
+907 VVSLYLIPALTSL
-914 YAHHV
+914 
-919 HGVRAAR
+919 AR
-926 RHHACRR
+926 R
-933 GGQRGHSHRRRA
+933 
-945 DDASRAGDSPARG
+945 
-958 DAEGVRGEVPSGP
+958 
-971 DEFCGVALRNAA
+971 
-983 NGAWKRP
+983 
-990 RIRAPRCHRH
+990 
-1000 WIGWRYSPLRS
+1000 
-1011 RFAVS
+1011 
-1016 HPRFDEPCAQIVYGQ
+1016 
-1031 PAGFCLR
+1031 
-1038 YVCQAII
+1038 
-1045 RPSPVRQVER
+1045 
-1055 APGS
+1055 

>member
-1 MFLSDISLKRPIAMT
+1 
-16 VVLLVLALFG
+16 
-26 FLAWRTAGVD
+26 
-36 LVPLVDVPYVTVT
+36 
-49 VVYPGATPEEI
+49 
-60 ETAVVRKIEDAVSQ
+60 
-74 VDGLKHMTATCA
+74 
-86 NNFCQVM
+86 
-93 LEFHLDRDVDTVAT
+93 
-107 DVREK
+107 
-112 IDLIVNDLPSGAEK
+112 
-126 PNVAK
+126 
-131 FDVNATPVVTMA
+131 
-143 LTSSSAK
+143 
-150 TVENGD
+150 
-156 LYDYADNRLSS
+156 
-167 RFSSLPGVASVEL
+167 
-180 IGGEKREVVVEVD
+180 
-193 RRKLA
+193 
-198 AKGLTLAEV
+198 
-207 VGTVGKGN
+207 
-215 IKIPSGEI
+215 
-223 DEAGRSAALTFD
+223 
-235 AEAKEPSELGAIEL
+235 
-249 GRPGGAKV
+249 
-257 YLRDVAKFHFGTK
+257 
-270 RAESLAYFNGE
+270 
-281 PAVVLKITKKGEAN
+281 
-295 AAKVVDLVRRAA
+295 
-307 ERAKA
+307 
-312 ELPAGM
+312 
-318 SLNWV
+318 
-323 RDDGA
+323 
-328 YVHATVRGGF
+328 
-338 DSIWQG
+338 
-344 ILLTGA
+344 
-350 ILVLFLS
+350 
-357 EWSSALVA
+357 
-365 FVSIPV
+365 
-371 TIIIALIVF
+371 
-380 PFFDCTFNLVTMSA
+380 MSA

-414 ARFQRDGDGGVQST
+414 ARFQRGGDGGVKST

-442 AALTNIVV
+442 SALTNIVV

-503 ALTFVLAP
+503 ALSFVLAP
-511 WNACYNAAARFYRAT
+511 WNACYNATARFYRAT

-583 TAERTLALARKIGSL
+583 TAERTLELARKIGSL

-694 AVGLAT
+694 AAGLAT
-700 AREAAADP
+700 ARDAAADP

-737 VTPDVLGT
+737 VTPDALGT

-787 GVDGVPFALDS
+787 GADGVPFALDS

-849 QLRDDRRRHRGIHGR
+849 GYDTTVGGTAEYMDETFGEFALVTSVAIILTYLLLAAIMESWTMPFVVLFTVPFAYLGMFAALWVTHTTFTVFGLLAGIMLVGVVVNAAILIVDERTVLLGRGIAP
-864 DVRRVRACHKR
+864 RAATLKA
-875 RDHPYVSA
+875 SA
-883 SRGNHGILDD
+883 AKFRPVLMSSAASLFGMLPMALGSGLGSELRAAIGIGSVGGIL
-893 AIRRPL
+893 
-899 HGSVRLSR
+899 LSA
-907 NVCSTLG
+907 VVSLYLIPALTSL
-914 YAHHV
+914 
-919 HGVRAAR
+919 AR
-926 RHHACRR
+926 R
-933 GGQRGHSHRRRA
+933 
-945 DDASRAGDSPARG
+945 
-958 DAEGVRGEVPSGP
+958 
-971 DEFCGVALRNAA
+971 
-983 NGAWKRP
+983 
-990 RIRAPRCHRH
+990 
-1000 WIGWRYSPLRS
+1000 
-1011 RFAVS
+1011 
-1016 HPRFDEPCAQIVYGQ
+1016 
-1031 PAGFCLR
+1031 
-1038 YVCQAII
+1038 
-1045 RPSPVRQVER
+1045 
-1055 APGS
+1055 

>member
-207 VGTVGKGN
+207 VGKVGKGN

-350 ILVLFLS
+350 ILVLFLA

-414 ARFQRDGDGGVQST
+414 ARFQRGGDGGVKST

-442 AALTNIVV
+442 SALTNIVV

-511 WNACYNAAARFYRAT
+511 WNACYNATARFYRAT

-700 AREAAADP
+700 ARDAAADP

-737 VTPDVLGT
+737 VTPDALGT

-787 GVDGVPFALDS
+787 GADGVPFALDS

-849 QLRDDRRRHRGIHGR
+849 GYDTTVGGTAEYMDETFGEFALVTSVAIILTYLLLAAIMESWTMPFVVLFTVPFAYLGMFAALWVTHTTFTVFGLLAGIMLVGVVVNAAILIVDERTMLLGRGIAP
-864 DVRRVRACHKR
+864 RAATLKA
-875 RDHPYVSA
+875 SA
-883 SRGNHGILDD
+883 AKFRPVLMSSAASLFGMLPMALGSGLGSELRAAIGIGSVGGIL
-893 AIRRPL
+893 
-899 HGSVRLSR
+899 LSA
-907 NVCSTLG
+907 VVSLYLIPALTSL
-914 YAHHV
+914 
-919 HGVRAAR
+919 AR
-926 RHHACRR
+926 R
-933 GGQRGHSHRRRA
+933 
-945 DDASRAGDSPARG
+945 
-958 DAEGVRGEVPSGP
+958 
-971 DEFCGVALRNAA
+971 
-983 NGAWKRP
+983 
-990 RIRAPRCHRH
+990 
-1000 WIGWRYSPLRS
+1000 
-1011 RFAVS
+1011 
-1016 HPRFDEPCAQIVYGQ
+1016 
-1031 PAGFCLR
+1031 
-1038 YVCQAII
+1038 
-1045 RPSPVRQVER
+1045 
-1055 APGS
+1055 

>member
-198 AKGLTLAEV
+198 AKGLTLVEV
-207 VGTVGKGN
+207 VGKVGKGN

-249 GRPGGAKV
+249 GRPGGEKV

-414 ARFQRDGDGGVQST
+414 ARFQRGGDGGVKST

-442 AALTNIVV
+442 SALTNIVV

-511 WNACYNAAARFYRAT
+511 WNACYNATARFYRAT

-583 TAERTLALARKIGSL
+583 TAERTLELARKIGSL

-627 AYLAEIAVKLK
+627 AYLSEIAVKLK
-638 DMTARRETIQD
+638 DMTARSETIQD

-694 AVGLAT
+694 AAGLAT
-700 AREAAADP
+700 ARDAAADP

-737 VTPDVLGT
+737 VTPDALGT

-760 KGDRSYDVRVRFAE
+760 KGDRSYDVRVRFEE

-787 GVDGVPFALDS
+787 GTDGVPFALDS

-849 QLRDDRRRHRGIHGR
+849 GCETTVGGTAEYMDETFGEFALVTSVAIILTYLLLAAIMESWTMPFVVLFTVPFAYLGMFAALWVTHTTFTVFGLLAGIMLVGVVVNAAILIVDERTMLLGRGIAP
-864 DVRRVRACHKR
+864 RAATLKA
-875 RDHPYVSA
+875 SA
-883 SRGNHGILDD
+883 AKFRPVLMSSAASLFGMLPMALGSGLGSELRAAIGIGSVGGIL
-893 AIRRPL
+893 
-899 HGSVRLSR
+899 LSA
-907 NVCSTLG
+907 VVSLYLIPALTSL
-914 YAHHV
+914 
-919 HGVRAAR
+919 AR
-926 RHHACRR
+926 R
-933 GGQRGHSHRRRA
+933 
-945 DDASRAGDSPARG
+945 
-958 DAEGVRGEVPSGP
+958 
-971 DEFCGVALRNAA
+971 
-983 NGAWKRP
+983 
-990 RIRAPRCHRH
+990 
-1000 WIGWRYSPLRS
+1000 
-1011 RFAVS
+1011 
-1016 HPRFDEPCAQIVYGQ
+1016 
-1031 PAGFCLR
+1031 
-1038 YVCQAII
+1038 
-1045 RPSPVRQVER
+1045 
-1055 APGS
+1055 

>member
-1 MFLSDISLKRPIAMT
+1 MFLSAISLKRPIAMT

-207 VGTVGKGN
+207 VGKVGKGN

-414 ARFQRDGDGGVQST
+414 ARFQRGGDGGVKST

-442 AALTNIVV
+442 SALTNIVV

-511 WNACYNAAARFYRAT
+511 WNACYNATARFYRAT

-583 TAERTLALARKIGSL
+583 TAERTLELARKIGSL

-606 AQSVTISVGK
+606 AQGVTISVGK

-694 AVGLAT
+694 AAGLAT
-700 AREAAADP
+700 ARDAAADP

-737 VTPDVLGT
+737 VTPDALGT

-787 GVDGVPFALDS
+787 GADGVPFALDS

-849 QLRDDRRRHRGIHGR
+849 GCETTVGGTAEYMDETFGEFALVTSVAIILTYLLLAAIMESWTMPFVVLFTVPFAYLGMFAALWATHTTFTVFGLLAGIMLVGVVVNAAILIVDERTMLRGRGIAP
-864 DVRRVRACHKR
+864 RAATLKA
-875 RDHPYVSA
+875 SA
-883 SRGNHGILDD
+883 AKFRPVLMSSAASLFGMLPMALGSGLGSELRAAIGIGSVGGIL
-893 AIRRPL
+893 
-899 HGSVRLSR
+899 LST
-907 NVCSTLG
+907 VVSQYLIPALTSL
-914 YAHHV
+914 
-919 HGVRAAR
+919 AR
-926 RHHACRR
+926 R
-933 GGQRGHSHRRRA
+933 
-945 DDASRAGDSPARG
+945 
-958 DAEGVRGEVPSGP
+958 
-971 DEFCGVALRNAA
+971 
-983 NGAWKRP
+983 
-990 RIRAPRCHRH
+990 
-1000 WIGWRYSPLRS
+1000 
-1011 RFAVS
+1011 
-1016 HPRFDEPCAQIVYGQ
+1016 
-1031 PAGFCLR
+1031 
-1038 YVCQAII
+1038 
-1045 RPSPVRQVER
+1045 
-1055 APGS
+1055 

>member
-1 MFLSDISLKRPIAMT
+1 MFLFDISLKRPIAMT

-193 RRKLA
+193 RSKLA

-207 VGTVGKGN
+207 VGKVGKGN

-307 ERAKA
+307 GKAKA

-414 ARFQRDGDGGVQST
+414 ARFQRGVDGGVKST

-442 AALTNIVV
+442 SALTNIVV

-478 SLFVSFTLTPILS
+478 SLFVSFTLTPILA

-503 ALTFVLAP
+503 ALSFVLAP
-511 WNACYNAAARFYRAT
+511 WNACYNATARFYRAT
-526 LFPALRHPVLLIAA
+526 LFHVLRHPVLLIAA
-540 VAVLSAAG
+540 VAVLSVAG

-583 TAERTLALARKIGSL
+583 TAERTLELARKIGSL

-694 AVGLAT
+694 AAGLAT
-700 AREAAADP
+700 ARDAAADP

-737 VTPDVLGT
+737 VTPDALGT

-787 GVDGVPFALDS
+787 GADGVPFALDS

-849 QLRDDRRRHRGIHGR
+849 GYETTVGGTAEYMDETFGEFALVTSVAIILTYLLLAAIMESWTMPFVVLFTVPFAYLGMFAALWVTDTTFTVFGLLAGIMLVGVVVNAAILIVDERTMILGRGIAP
-864 DVRRVRACHKR
+864 RAATLKASAAKFR
-875 RDHPYVSA
+875 PVLMSSAASLFGMLPMALGSGLGSELRAAIGIGSVGGILVSA
-883 SRGNHGILDD
+883 VVSLYLI
-893 AIRRPL
+893 
-899 HGSVRLSR
+899 
-907 NVCSTLG
+907 
-914 YAHHV
+914 
-919 HGVRAAR
+919 
-926 RHHACRR
+926 
-933 GGQRGHSHRRRA
+933 
-945 DDASRAGDSPARG
+945 PALTSLTR
-958 DAEGVRGEVPSGP
+958 
-971 DEFCGVALRNAA
+971 
-983 NGAWKRP
+983 K
-990 RIRAPRCHRH
+990 
-1000 WIGWRYSPLRS
+1000 
-1011 RFAVS
+1011 
-1016 HPRFDEPCAQIVYGQ
+1016 
-1031 PAGFCLR
+1031 
-1038 YVCQAII
+1038 
-1045 RPSPVRQVER
+1045 
-1055 APGS
+1055 

>member
-207 VGTVGKGN
+207 VGKVGKGN

-414 ARFQRDGDGGVQST
+414 ARFQRGGDGGVKST

-442 AALTNIVV
+442 SALTNIVV

-466 PFAIVITAATFA
+466 PFAIVIAAATFA

-511 WNACYNAAARFYRAT
+511 WNACYNATARFYRAT

-583 TAERTLALARKIGSL
+583 TAERTLELARKIGSL

-694 AVGLAT
+694 AAGLAT
-700 AREAAADP
+700 ARDAAADP

-737 VTPDVLGT
+737 VTPDALGT

-849 QLRDDRRRHRGIHGR
+849 SYETTVGGTAEYMDETFGEFALVTSVAIILTYLLLAAIMESWTMPFVVLFTVPFAYLGMFAALWATHTTFTVFGLLAGIMLVGVVVNAAILIVDERTMLLGRGIAPRAATLKASAAKFRPVLMSSAASLFGMLPMALGSGLGSELR
-864 DVRRVRACHKR
+864 AAIGIGSVGGILLSAVVSLYLIPALTSLVRR
-875 RDHPYVSA
+875 
-883 SRGNHGILDD
+883 
-893 AIRRPL
+893 
-899 HGSVRLSR
+899 
-907 NVCSTLG
+907 
-914 YAHHV
+914 
-919 HGVRAAR
+919 
-926 RHHACRR
+926 
-933 GGQRGHSHRRRA
+933 
-945 DDASRAGDSPARG
+945 
-958 DAEGVRGEVPSGP
+958 
-971 DEFCGVALRNAA
+971 
-983 NGAWKRP
+983 
-990 RIRAPRCHRH
+990 
-1000 WIGWRYSPLRS
+1000 
-1011 RFAVS
+1011 
-1016 HPRFDEPCAQIVYGQ
+1016 
-1031 PAGFCLR
+1031 
-1038 YVCQAII
+1038 
-1045 RPSPVRQVER
+1045 
-1055 APGS
+1055 

>member
-86 NNFCQVM
+86 NSFCQVM

-193 RRKLA
+193 RGKLA

-207 VGTVGKGN
+207 VGKVGKGN

-223 DEAGRSAALTFD
+223 DEAGRSAPLTFD

-307 ERAKA
+307 EKAKA

-414 ARFQRDGDGGVQST
+414 ARFQRGVDGGVKST

-442 AALTNIVV
+442 SALTNIVV

-491 SMFAGRGAGVNR
+491 AMFAGRGAGVNR
-503 ALTFVLAP
+503 ALSLVLAP
-511 WNACYNAAARFYRAT
+511 WNACYNATARFYRAT
-526 LFPALRHPVLLIAA
+526 LFPVLRHPVLLIAA

-583 TAERTLALARKIGSL
+583 TAERTLELARKIGSL

-606 AQSVTISVGK
+606 VQSVTISVGK
-616 TQGILGAVSQG
+616 TQGILGAVSHG

-694 AVGLAT
+694 AAGLAT
-700 AREAAADP
+700 ARDAAADP

-737 VTPDVLGT
+737 VTPDALGT

-787 GVDGVPFALDS
+787 GADGVPFALDS

-844 KHLPP
+844 KHLPHGYETTVGGTAEYMDETFGEFALVTSVAIILTYLLLAAIMESWTMP
-849 QLRDDRRRHRGIHGR
+849 FVVLFTVPFAYLGMFAALWVTHTTFTVFGLLAGIMLVGVVVNAAILIVDERTMILGRGIAP
-864 DVRRVRACHKR
+864 RAATLKASAAKFR
-875 RDHPYVSA
+875 PVLMSSAASLFGMLPMALGSGLGSELRAAIGIGSVGGILVSA
-883 SRGNHGILDD
+883 VVSLYLI
-893 AIRRPL
+893 
-899 HGSVRLSR
+899 
-907 NVCSTLG
+907 
-914 YAHHV
+914 
-919 HGVRAAR
+919 
-926 RHHACRR
+926 
-933 GGQRGHSHRRRA
+933 
-945 DDASRAGDSPARG
+945 PALTSLTR
-958 DAEGVRGEVPSGP
+958 
-971 DEFCGVALRNAA
+971 
-983 NGAWKRP
+983 K
-990 RIRAPRCHRH
+990 
-1000 WIGWRYSPLRS
+1000 
-1011 RFAVS
+1011 
-1016 HPRFDEPCAQIVYGQ
+1016 
-1031 PAGFCLR
+1031 
-1038 YVCQAII
+1038 
-1045 RPSPVRQVER
+1045 
-1055 APGS
+1055 

>member
-207 VGTVGKGN
+207 VGKVGKGN

-307 ERAKA
+307 EKAKA

-414 ARFQRDGDGGVQST
+414 ARFQRGGDGGVKST

-442 AALTNIVV
+442 SALTNIVV

-511 WNACYNAAARFYRAT
+511 WNACYNATARFYRAT

-583 TAERTLALARKIGSL
+583 TAERTLELARKIGSL

-694 AVGLAT
+694 AAGLAT
-700 AREAAADP
+700 ARDAAADP

-737 VTPDVLGT
+737 VTPDALGT

-787 GVDGVPFALDS
+787 GADGVPFAIDS

-849 QLRDDRRRHRGIHGR
+849 GYETTVGGTAEYMDETFGEFALVTSVAIILTYLLLAAIMESWTMPFVVLFTVPFAYLGMFAALWATHTTFTVFGLLAGIMLVGVVVNAAILIVDERTMLLGRGIAP
-864 DVRRVRACHKR
+864 RAATLKA
-875 RDHPYVSA
+875 SA
-883 SRGNHGILDD
+883 AKFRPVLMSSAASLFGMLPMALGSGLGSELRAAIGIGSVGGIL
-893 AIRRPL
+893 
-899 HGSVRLSR
+899 LSA
-907 NVCSTLG
+907 VVSLYLIPALTSL
-914 YAHHV
+914 
-919 HGVRAAR
+919 AR
-926 RHHACRR
+926 R
-933 GGQRGHSHRRRA
+933 
-945 DDASRAGDSPARG
+945 
-958 DAEGVRGEVPSGP
+958 
-971 DEFCGVALRNAA
+971 
-983 NGAWKRP
+983 
-990 RIRAPRCHRH
+990 
-1000 WIGWRYSPLRS
+1000 
-1011 RFAVS
+1011 
-1016 HPRFDEPCAQIVYGQ
+1016 
-1031 PAGFCLR
+1031 
-1038 YVCQAII
+1038 
-1045 RPSPVRQVER
+1045 
-1055 APGS
+1055 

>member
-207 VGTVGKGN
+207 VGKVGKGN

-414 ARFQRDGDGGVQST
+414 ARFQRGGDGGVKST

-442 AALTNIVV
+442 SALTNIVV

-511 WNACYNAAARFYRAT
+511 WNACYNATARFYRAT

-583 TAERTLALARKIGSL
+583 TAERTLELARKIGSL

-694 AVGLAT
+694 AAGLAT
-700 AREAAADP
+700 ARDAAADP

-737 VTPDVLGT
+737 VTPDALGT

-787 GVDGVPFALDS
+787 GADGVPFAIDS

-814 MKRRAVTVYANNARG
+814 MKRRAVTVYENNARG

-849 QLRDDRRRHRGIHGR
+849 GCETTVGGTAEYMDETFGEFALVTSVAIILTYLLLAAIMESWTMPFVVLFTVPFAYLGMFAALWATHTTFTVFGLLAGIMLVGVVVNAAILIVDERTMLLGRGIAP
-864 DVRRVRACHKR
+864 RAATLKA
-875 RDHPYVSA
+875 SA
-883 SRGNHGILDD
+883 AKFRPVLMSSAASLFGMLPMALGSGLGSELRAAIGIGSVGGIL
-893 AIRRPL
+893 
-899 HGSVRLSR
+899 LSA
-907 NVCSTLG
+907 VVSLYLIPALTSL
-914 YAHHV
+914 
-919 HGVRAAR
+919 AR
-926 RHHACRR
+926 R
-933 GGQRGHSHRRRA
+933 
-945 DDASRAGDSPARG
+945 
-958 DAEGVRGEVPSGP
+958 
-971 DEFCGVALRNAA
+971 
-983 NGAWKRP
+983 
-990 RIRAPRCHRH
+990 
-1000 WIGWRYSPLRS
+1000 
-1011 RFAVS
+1011 
-1016 HPRFDEPCAQIVYGQ
+1016 
-1031 PAGFCLR
+1031 
-1038 YVCQAII
+1038 
-1045 RPSPVRQVER
+1045 
-1055 APGS
+1055 

>member
-207 VGTVGKGN
+207 VGKVGKGN

-235 AEAKEPSELGAIEL
+235 AEAKEPSELGSIEL
-249 GRPGGAKV
+249 GRPRGAKV

-281 PAVVLKITKKGEAN
+281 SAVVLKITKKGEAN
-295 AAKVVDLVRRAA
+295 AAKVVDLVRGAA
-307 ERAKA
+307 EKAKA

-350 ILVLFLS
+350 ILVLFLA

-371 TIIIALIVF
+371 TIVIALIVF

-414 ARFQRDGDGGVQST
+414 ARFQKGGDGGVKAT

-442 AALTNIVV
+442 SALTNIVV

-511 WNACYNAAARFYRAT
+511 WNACYNATARFYRAT
-526 LFPALRHPVLLIAA
+526 LFPALRHPIFLIAA

-583 TAERTLALARKIGSL
+583 TAERTLELARKIGSL

-638 DMTARRETIQD
+638 DMTARSETIQD

-694 AVGLAT
+694 AAGLAT
-700 AREAAADP
+700 ARDAAADP

-737 VTPDVLGT
+737 VTPDALGT

-787 GVDGVPFALDS
+787 GADGVPFAIDS

-849 QLRDDRRRHRGIHGR
+849 GYETTVGGTAEYMDETFGEFALVTSIAIILTYLLLAAIMESWTMPFVVLFTVPFAYLGMFVALWVTHTTFTVFGLLAGIMLVGVVVNAAILIVDERTMLLGRGIAP
-864 DVRRVRACHKR
+864 RAATLKA
-875 RDHPYVSA
+875 SA
-883 SRGNHGILDD
+883 AKFRPVLMSSAASLFGMLPMALGSGLGSELRAAIGIGSVGGILIS
-893 AIRRPL
+893 AVVSLYLIPAL
-899 HGSVRLSR
+899 TSL
-907 NVCSTLG
+907 
-914 YAHHV
+914 
-919 HGVRAAR
+919 AR
-926 RHHACRR
+926 R
-933 GGQRGHSHRRRA
+933 
-945 DDASRAGDSPARG
+945 
-958 DAEGVRGEVPSGP
+958 
-971 DEFCGVALRNAA
+971 
-983 NGAWKRP
+983 
-990 RIRAPRCHRH
+990 
-1000 WIGWRYSPLRS
+1000 
-1011 RFAVS
+1011 
-1016 HPRFDEPCAQIVYGQ
+1016 
-1031 PAGFCLR
+1031 
-1038 YVCQAII
+1038 
-1045 RPSPVRQVER
+1045 
-1055 APGS
+1055 

>member
-207 VGTVGKGN
+207 VGKVGKGN

-414 ARFQRDGDGGVQST
+414 ARFQRGVDGGVKST

-442 AALTNIVV
+442 SALTNIVV

-503 ALTFVLAP
+503 ALTLVLAP
-511 WNACYNAAARFYRAT
+511 WNACYNATARFYRAT

-583 TAERTLALARKIGSL
+583 TAERTLALARKIWSL

-694 AVGLAT
+694 AAGLAT
-700 AREAAADP
+700 ARDAAADP

-737 VTPDVLGT
+737 VTPDALGT

-787 GVDGVPFALDS
+787 GADGVPFALDS

-849 QLRDDRRRHRGIHGR
+849 GYETTVGGTAEYMDETFGEFALVTSVAIILTYLLLAAIMESWTMPFVVLFTVPFAYLGMFAALWVTHTTFTVFGLLAGIMLVGVVVNAAILIVDERTMILGRGIAPRAATLKASAAKFRPVLMSSAASLFGMLPMALGSGLGSELR
-864 DVRRVRACHKR
+864 AAIGIGSVGGILLSAVVSLYLIPALTSLVRR
-875 RDHPYVSA
+875 
-883 SRGNHGILDD
+883 
-893 AIRRPL
+893 
-899 HGSVRLSR
+899 
-907 NVCSTLG
+907 
-914 YAHHV
+914 
-919 HGVRAAR
+919 
-926 RHHACRR
+926 
-933 GGQRGHSHRRRA
+933 
-945 DDASRAGDSPARG
+945 
-958 DAEGVRGEVPSGP
+958 
-971 DEFCGVALRNAA
+971 
-983 NGAWKRP
+983 
-990 RIRAPRCHRH
+990 
-1000 WIGWRYSPLRS
+1000 
-1011 RFAVS
+1011 
-1016 HPRFDEPCAQIVYGQ
+1016 
-1031 PAGFCLR
+1031 
-1038 YVCQAII
+1038 
-1045 RPSPVRQVER
+1045 
-1055 APGS
+1055 